1 MFYLLNSIASNRIK
15 GQHTSDNW
23 LTHLFMWLLIM
34 ALSAENNNCF
44 FIIDLN
50 DEGNLRFKAIF
61 QNDLYLEQ
69 VNYK

>member
-1 MFYLLNSIASNRIK
+1 MK
-15 GQHTSDNW
+15 DQHISDHW
-23 LTHLFMWLLIM
+23 LTHSFIWFLIM
-34 ALSAENNNCF
+34 VMSAETNNLF
-44 FIIDLN
+44 FIICMN